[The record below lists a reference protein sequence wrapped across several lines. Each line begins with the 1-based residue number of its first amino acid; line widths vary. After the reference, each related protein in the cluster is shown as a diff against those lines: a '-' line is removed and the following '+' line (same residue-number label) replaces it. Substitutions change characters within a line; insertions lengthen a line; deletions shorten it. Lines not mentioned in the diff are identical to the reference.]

1 MKHRECRDKR
11 VNQGSPMISTIEAFL
26 KTVTTNPS
34 GRITFDFDARE
45 YCFEDFQ
52 HSLRLEM
59 TGSLTRTLERTGVL
73 YIYGGSL
80 EVNPMAVRVL
90 ENMHAAGKHLS
101 EDAIRR
107 EIEMSRALYYS
118 EHELEEMENV

>member
-1 MKHRECRDKR
+1 
-11 VNQGSPMISTIEAFL
+11 MISTIEAFL
-26 KTVTTNPS
+26 KAVTANAS

-52 HSLRLEM
+52 HSLRQEIA
-59 TGSLTRTLERTGVL
+59 GALTRTLERTGVL

-80 EVNPMAVRVL
+80 EINPMAVRVL
-90 ENMHAAGKHLS
+90 ENMFAAGKHLS

-118 EHELEEMENV
+118 EHELEELESA

>member
-1 MKHRECRDKR
+1 MTRREFRDKKA
-11 VNQGSPMISTIEAFL
+11 NQGLPMISTIEAFL
-26 KTVTTNPS
+26 KAVIANPS
-34 GRITFDFDARE
+34 GRLTFDFDVRE

-52 HSLRLEM
+52 HSLRQEM
-59 TGSLTRTLERTGVL
+59 TRTLERTGVL

-80 EVNPMAVRVL
+80 EINPMAVRVL
-90 ENMHAAGKHLS
+90 ENMYAAGKHLS

-118 EHELEEMENV
+118 EHELGELEIA